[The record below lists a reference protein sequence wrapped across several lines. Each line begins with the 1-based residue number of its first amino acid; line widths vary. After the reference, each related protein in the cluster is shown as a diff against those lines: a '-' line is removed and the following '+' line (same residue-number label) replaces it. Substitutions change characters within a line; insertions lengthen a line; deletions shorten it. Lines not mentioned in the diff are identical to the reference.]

1 MALPRLCRRLPPVRV
16 TTSDPL
22 SLRLGSLLIK
32 DTLIFVSRKKTCQLV
47 TDINKDSV
55 INVDRSMTSGRYR
68 LEPSLVVSQAIT
80 AYMTSHVIH
89 QSSGSMIDHH
99 LIDWHRIDQVLHP
112 FHEML
117 FYIYPLWISYTYSY
131 WSMILGSLEK

>member
-99 LIDWHRIDQVLHP
+99 
-112 FHEML
+112 
-117 FYIYPLWISYTYSY
+117 
-131 WSMILGSLEK
+131 